1 MSYAHSEAQ
10 GANNSVKLLRM
21 LEELEVLRVVSE
33 RLEQARLPFMLTGS
47 FAMAYYGKPRMTR
60 DLDIVVSLGEDDIS
74 GIVAALAPDFYVDAD
89 SVRSAVASQRLFN
102 LLHFAT
108 SIKVD
113 LIVRKGSEYRQ
124 VEFARRQLVQMH
136 DVKTWIVS
144 REDLILSK
152 LVWAKDSG
160 SELQL
165 RDVRTLVDE
174 SMDRDYLER
183 WAARLGV
190 AEPLAESLQ

>member
-1 MSYAHSEAQ
+1 
-10 GANNSVKLLRM
+10 M
-21 LEELEVLRVVSE
+21 LEELEVLKIVSE
-33 RLEQARLPFMLTGS
+33 RLEAAHLPFMLTGS

-60 DLDIVVSLGEDDIS
+60 DLDIVVSLGENDVS
-74 GIVAALAPDFYVDAD
+74 GLVAKLSQDFYIDPD
-89 SVRSAVASQRLFN
+89 SVRSAVVSQRLFN
-102 LLHFAT
+102 LMHFAT

-124 VEFARRQLVQMH
+124 VEFARRQPVELNG
-136 DVKTWIVS
+136 VKTWIVS

-160 SELQL
+160 SELQR
-165 RDVRTLVDE
+165 RDVRTLVDD
-174 SMDRDYLER
+174 SMDRAYLAR

-190 AEPLAESLQ
+190 AEALAELEQ

>member
-1 MSYAHSEAQ
+1 
-10 GANNSVKLLRM
+10 M
-21 LEELEVLRVVSE
+21 LEELEVLKIVSE
-33 RLEQARLPFMLTGS
+33 RLEAAQLPFMLTGS

-60 DLDIVVSLGEDDIS
+60 DLDIVVSLSEEDVS
-74 GIVAALAPDFYVDAD
+74 GLVATLSTDFYIDAE

-102 LLHFAT
+102 LMHLAT

-113 LIVRKGSEYRQ
+113 LIVRKSSEYRQ
-124 VEFARRQLVQMH
+124 VEFARRQPVELSG
-136 DVKTWIVS
+136 VKTWIVS

-160 SELQL
+160 SELQR
-165 RDVRTLVDE
+165 RDVRTLLDD
-174 SMDRDYLER
+174 SMDRAYLGR

-190 AEPLAESLQ
+190 AEALAEIEQ